1 MFVQHS
7 LTIRRAGGFKSLMS
21 ISVGPSAAA
30 AAGYA
35 GNAYGAAS
43 AAPKSA
49 PPTDSTDT
57 SSSSTNVTLSDEA
70 KAYLAAHAD
79 EAKAYLAAQAAD
91 DPPSMATLTTNARA
105 WFDRQ
110 YASLGISSAMLDGQ
124 VAVDLSSQTRA
135 TLSAVATNAQSQFST
150 DEATAAAK
158 ALQARFDDAMA
169 PHVVIARHTGD
180 YASLYAAASDY
191 LDSAGADEKS
201 TPAWQ
206 NQKQAVLEGIAA
218 AKANFGKAPVT
229 DNDDDPVRSVLTR
242 TSMQTPAAAG
252 SGADALSASARAML
266 DAQASSARDNGKEL
280 VFNSGRKTGQQVDF
294 TEFDNRS
301 LAIVAL
307 NADASFSVTEAS
319 AAKAELNLRTRS
331 GVLNAFDP
339 GEGGGLKASTQA
351 LLQQYS
357 TMSAEEKNVLGFTD
371 DFANRIMQN
380 YRAMSSLQ
388 NSVGSGAGLTA
399 YF

>member
-57 SSSSTNVTLSDEA
+57 SSSSSTNVTLSDEA

-91 DPPSMATLTTNARA
+91 DPPSMATLSTNART
-105 WFDRQ
+105 WFDQQ

-150 DEATAAAK
+150 DEATAAVK

-180 YASLYAAASDY
+180 YAGLYTAASDY

-201 TPAWQ
+201 TPTWQ

-218 AKANFGKAPVT
+218 AKASFGKAPVT
-229 DNDDDPVRSVLTR
+229 
-242 TSMQTPAAAG
+242 
-252 SGADALSASARAML
+252 
-266 DAQASSARDNGKEL
+266 
-280 VFNSGRKTGQQVDF
+280 
-294 TEFDNRS
+294 
-301 LAIVAL
+301 
-307 NADASFSVTEAS
+307 
-319 AAKAELNLRTRS
+319 
-331 GVLNAFDP
+331 
-339 GEGGGLKASTQA
+339 
-351 LLQQYS
+351 
-357 TMSAEEKNVLGFTD
+357 
-371 DFANRIMQN
+371 
-380 YRAMSSLQ
+380 
-388 NSVGSGAGLTA
+388 
-399 YF
+399 

>member
-1 MFVQHS
+1 
-7 LTIRRAGGFKSLMS
+7 MS
-21 ISVGPSAAA
+21 ISVGASAAA

-49 PPTDSTDT
+49 PPTDSSDT
-57 SSSSTNVTLSDEA
+57 SSSSSTNVTLSDEA

-79 EAKAYLAAQAAD
+79 EAKAYLAAQAAA

-105 WFDRQ
+105 WFDQQ

-124 VAVDLSSQTRA
+124 VAVDLSSQSRA
-135 TLSAVATNAQSQFST
+135 TLSLVADNTLGQFTT
-150 DEATAAAK
+150 DETTAAAK

-201 TPAWQ
+201 TPTWQ

-218 AKANFGKAPVT
+218 ARASFGKAPVT
-229 DNDDDPVRSVLTR
+229 DNDDDPVRSVLHR
-242 TSMQTPAAAG
+242 TSVQTPAAAG

-307 NADASFSVTEAS
+307 NADASFSVAEAS
-319 AAKAELNLRTRS
+319 AAKAELNQRTRS

-339 GEGGGLKASTQA
+339 GSGGGLKASTQA

-357 TMSAEEKNVLGFTD
+357 TMSAEEKKVLGFTD
-371 DFANRIMQN
+371 EFANKIMQN

>member
-1 MFVQHS
+1 
-7 LTIRRAGGFKSLMS
+7 MS

-35 GNAYGAAS
+35 GKAYGAAS

-57 SSSSTNVTLSDEA
+57 SSSSSTNVTLSDEA

-79 EAKAYLAAQAAD
+79 EAKAYLAAHAAD

-105 WFDRQ
+105 WFDQQ

-124 VAVDLSSQTRA
+124 VAVDLASQPRA
-135 TLSAVATNAQSQFST
+135 TLSLVADNALGQFTT
-150 DEATAAAK
+150 DETTAAAK

-201 TPAWQ
+201 TPTWQ

-218 AKANFGKAPVT
+218 ASANFGKAPVT
-229 DNDDDPVRSVLTR
+229 DNDDPVRSVLNR
-242 TSMQTPAAAG
+242 TSIQMPAAAG

-307 NADASFSVTEAS
+307 NADASFSVAEAS
-319 AAKAELNLRTRS
+319 AAKAELNQRTRS

-339 GEGGGLKASTQA
+339 GSGGGLKASTQA

-357 TMSAEEKNVLGFTD
+357 TMSAEEKKVLGFTD
-371 DFANRIMQN
+371 EFANKIMQN

>member
-1 MFVQHS
+1 
-7 LTIRRAGGFKSLMS
+7 MS

-35 GNAYGAAS
+35 GKAYGAAS

-57 SSSSTNVTLSDEA
+57 SSSSSTNVTLSDEA
-70 KAYLAAHAD
+70 KAYLAAH
-79 EAKAYLAAQAAD
+79 AAD

-105 WFDRQ
+105 WFDQQ

-124 VAVDLSSQTRA
+124 VAVDLASQPRA
-135 TLSAVATNAQSQFST
+135 TLSLVADNALGQFTT
-150 DEATAAAK
+150 DETTAAAK

-201 TPAWQ
+201 TPTWQ

-218 AKANFGKAPVT
+218 ASANFGKAPVT
-229 DNDDDPVRSVLTR
+229 DNDDPVRSVLNR
-242 TSMQTPAAAG
+242 TSIQMPAAAG

-307 NADASFSVTEAS
+307 NADASFSGEEAG
-319 AAKAELNLRTRS
+319 AAKAELNRRTRS

-339 GEGGGLKASTQA
+339 GSGGGLKASTQA

-357 TMSAEEKNVLGFTD
+357 TMSAEEKKVLGFTD
-371 DFANRIMQN
+371 EFANKIMQN

-388 NSVGSGAGLTA
+388 NSVGSGSGAGLTA

>member
-1 MFVQHS
+1 
-7 LTIRRAGGFKSLMS
+7 MS
-21 ISVGPSAAA
+21 ISVGSGAAA

-43 AAPKSA
+43 VAPKSA
-49 PPTDSTDT
+49 PPKDSTDT
-57 SSSSTNVTLSDEA
+57 SSSSSTNVTLSDEA

-79 EAKAYLAAQAAD
+79 EAKAYLAAQAAA

-105 WFDRQ
+105 WFDQQ

-124 VAVDLSSQTRA
+124 VAVDLSGQTRA
-135 TLSAVATNAQSQFST
+135 TLSLVADNALGQFTT
-150 DEATAAAK
+150 DETTAAAK

-201 TPAWQ
+201 TPTWQ

-218 AKANFGKAPVT
+218 ARANFGKAPVT
-229 DNDDDPVRSVLTR
+229 DNDDDPVRSVLHR
-242 TSMQTPAAAG
+242 TSVQTPAAAG
-252 SGADALSASARAML
+252 SSADALSASARAML

-307 NADASFSVTEAS
+307 NADASFSVEEAN
-319 AAKAELNLRTRS
+319 AAKAELNQRTRS

-339 GEGGGLKASTQA
+339 GSGGGLKASTQA

-357 TMSAEEKNVLGFTD
+357 TMSAEEKKVLGFTD
-371 DFANRIMQN
+371 EFANKIMQN

>member
-1 MFVQHS
+1 
-7 LTIRRAGGFKSLMS
+7 MS

-35 GNAYGAAS
+35 GKAYGAAS

-57 SSSSTNVTLSDEA
+57 SSSSSTNVTLSDEA

-91 DPPSMATLTTNARA
+91 DPPSMATLTANARA
-105 WFDRQ
+105 WFDQQ
-110 YASLGISSAMLDGQ
+110 YASLGVSSAMLDGQ
-124 VAVDLSSQTRA
+124 VAVDLASQPRA
-135 TLSAVATNAQSQFST
+135 TLSLVADNALGQFTT
-150 DEATAAAK
+150 DETTAAAK

-201 TPAWQ
+201 TATWQ

-218 AKANFGKAPVT
+218 ASANFGKAPVT

-252 SGADALSASARAML
+252 SGTDALSASARAML

-307 NADASFSVTEAS
+307 NVDASFSGEEAG
-319 AAKAELNLRTRS
+319 AAKAELNQRTRS

-339 GEGGGLKASTQA
+339 GSGGGLKASTQA

-357 TMSAEEKNVLGFTD
+357 TMSAEEKKVLGFTD
-371 DFANRIMQN
+371 EFANRIMQN